1 MSDSPS
7 TIERA
12 KREAS
17 GIAAVAVTGTWLALM
32 LAGVDWWLPFMLF
45 GYVVI
50 VPVVAMLFDE
60 EDPAEDSFE
69 REIENAVRET
79 LGMTRK
85 HSDEEASGNDTAG
98 VNTDTTDALQR
109 LRSRYAA
116 GELTDEQF
124 ENKLDRLLETETP
137 EDAADWRR
145 REHDRETERERERE
159 R

>member
-17 GIAAVAVTGTWLALM
+17 GIAAVTVTGTWLALL
-32 LAGVDWWLPFMLF
+32 LAGVSWWLPFMLF
-45 GYVVI
+45 GYIVI

-60 EDPAEDSFE
+60 EDPVDAAIEDDV
-69 REIENAVRET
+69 ENQVRES
-79 LGMTRK
+79 LGLERKGDSADTRP
-85 HSDEEASGNDTAG
+85 DAD
-98 VNTDTTDALQR
+98 DTTDALQR

-145 REHDRETERERERE
+145 RERDGATAHGDRETERER
-159 R
+159 